1 MKVIDFQSVCTD
13 KHNRAF
19 FIRVEPENLKSTLA
33 DIINILSNLSWISRF
48 DEEYIRE
55 SFEARARD
63 TIDDI
68 YSKLIST
75 SCDPISSDAGE
86 YVVSELAREAIVHKL
101 GYLDIPL
108 AELYNKKK
116 SGNPGFDFHSQT
128 LDSTIIF
135 GEAKYLSSQNAYGTG
150 LRQVVS
156 FITEKKDLKDLI
168 DLRGFCSA
176 EALTNAS
183 KGVKG
188 FAIAFSAKET
198 PSEQLISNISKN
210 ADFQEILQY
219 QEIIMVAVN
228 I

>member
-1 MKVIDFQSVCTD
+1 MKVIDFQPVCID

-19 FIRVEPENLKSTLA
+19 FIRVEPENLKSTLT

-55 SFEARARD
+55 SFEARTQD
-63 TIDDI
+63 TIEDI
-68 YSKLIST
+68 HSKLMST

-86 YVVSELAREAIVHKL
+86 YVVSELAREAIVHKM

-128 LDSTIIF
+128 PDHTIIF
-135 GEAKYLSSQNAYGTG
+135 GEAKYLSTKNAYGTG
-150 LRQVVS
+150 LRQVVN
-156 FITEKKDLKDLI
+156 FITERKDLKDII
-168 DLRGFCSA
+168 DLRYFCSA

-198 PSEQLISNISKN
+198 PSEQLIRNIAQN
-210 ADFQEILQY
+210 TDFEEILQY

-228 I
+228 L